1 MNNIKEIKLD
11 KKRITIPKEFGFD
24 PKTIVYPMIDP
35 RYPEV
40 VFLYSE
46 DDFEEKANIFLEK
59 LGEDLKYGR
68 ITQEK
73 YNAYIRKFA
82 SECSFSDEELDS
94 ERRLTLDDQIIE
106 SLKLT
111 DKVLAILEGNKI
123 VLCKDEETY
132 NEYFEKRKSK

>member
-11 KKRITIPKEFGFD
+11 KKRIIIPKEFGFE

-35 RYPEV
+35 RYPDI

-46 DDFEEKANIFLEK
+46 DDFEEKVNHFLEK
-59 LGEDLKYGR
+59 LDEDLKYKR
-68 ITQEK
+68 ITQET
-73 YNAYIRKFA
+73 YNAYVRKFA

-94 ERRLTLDDQIIE
+94 ERRITLDDQIID

-111 DKVLAILEGNKI
+111 DKVLVILDGNKI
-123 VLCKDEETY
+123 VLSKDEETY
-132 NEYFEKRKSK
+132 NKYYEKRKSK